1 MLDFWNDPRRWDG
14 IDDPHKTMFWEVRRP
29 DIIDVRPKVAKPVQA
44 PEKGLQHA
52 DYSNA
57 LTPGKGLNQR
67 LPAGSLQSYYD
78 NSPQLSPLARGY
90 APDRSGLLFS
100 WPMKLW

>member
-29 DIIDVRPKVAKPVQA
+29 DIIDVRPKVAKPVHA
-44 PEKGLQHA
+44 PGKGLQHA
-52 DYSNA
+52 GYSNA
-57 LTPGKGLNQR
+57 LMPGRGLQHASSGIA
-67 LPAGSLQSYYD
+67 LSGLD